1 MTRVFQ
7 DVSYFHSRCT
17 LENPLQET
25 TCLACG
31 GSRLCSIGD
40 IEPVLVLPPQPPLN
54 LLRGE
59 EMMQEKG
66 SMEQEETKE
75 KQGEKEEQPKS
86 WHCVVCTLENEPL
99 AYYCDACNTQ
109 SPLKSL
115 KDLQEHNKANAGW
128 RSGEWTKKA
137 ARYYQHNINNL
148 QKIFPNK

>member
-1 MTRVFQ
+1 MEEEERKAELRRRNSKKEKKKEEKTSRTRRGESPESISRAPRRLESPERGTMTRSKSVGAILVKKQ
-7 DVSYFHSRCT
+7 QEEEPAALSMWSCRRCT
-17 LENPLQET
+17 LENPLQEA

-75 KQGEKEEQPKS
+75 KQGEKE
-86 WHCVVCTLENEPL
+86 
-99 AYYCDACNTQ
+99 
-109 SPLKSL
+109 
-115 KDLQEHNKANAGW
+115 
-128 RSGEWTKKA
+128 
-137 ARYYQHNINNL
+137 
-148 QKIFPNK
+148 